1 MYSQEPL
8 GLNGVIIMPKENKD
22 MKAHKWRREQL
33 PKIKLNTPKPKK
45 RGRPRKSKSVESGEE
60 NDGKQK
66 DSE

>member
-1 MYSQEPL
+1 MCSQESL
-8 GLNGVIIMPKENKD
+8 GSPRVIIMAKENKK
-22 MKAHKWRREQL
+22 MNAHKWRREQL
-33 PKIKLNTPKPKK
+33 PKILAKIPKPKK

>member
-1 MYSQEPL
+1 
-8 GLNGVIIMPKENKD
+8 MPKENKD

-33 PKIKLNTPKPKK
+33 PKILAKIPKPKK

>member
-1 MYSQEPL
+1 M
-8 GLNGVIIMPKENKD
+8 IKMPKENKT
-22 MKAHKWRREQL
+22 ATAQKWRHEQL
-33 PKIKLNTPKPKK
+33 SKIKLNTPKPKK

>member
-1 MYSQEPL
+1 
-8 GLNGVIIMPKENKD
+8 VITMPKENKT
-22 MKAHKWRREQL
+22 ATAQKWRHEQL
-33 PKIKLNTPKPKK
+33 SKIKLNTPKPKK

>member
-1 MYSQEPL
+1 M
-8 GLNGVIIMPKENKD
+8 ITMPKENKD

>member
-1 MYSQEPL
+1 
-8 GLNGVIIMPKENKD
+8 VIKMPKENKD

-33 PKIKLNTPKPKK
+33 PKILAKIPKPKK